1 MGHALPPW
9 IQPNVQHGA
18 RDEAGSPEVVKL
30 RTAQKGREGK
40 YWALPCCAA
49 GCRTPW
55 DGHGMDAHGM
65 DKEGHS
71 EIPIAES
78 FIVTR
83 NSSSTRERQTIRE
96 IFIEF
101 RMEFSTQDN
110 TLSVIVIL
118 A

>member
-1 MGHALPPW
+1 
-9 IQPNVQHGA
+9 
-18 RDEAGSPEVVKL
+18 
-30 RTAQKGREGK
+30 
-40 YWALPCCAA
+40 
-49 GCRTPW
+49 
-55 DGHGMDAHGM
+55 M

-71 EIPIAES
+71 EIPNSES

>member
-1 MGHALPPW
+1 
-9 IQPNVQHGA
+9 
-18 RDEAGSPEVVKL
+18 
-30 RTAQKGREGK
+30 
-40 YWALPCCAA
+40 
-49 GCRTPW
+49 
-55 DGHGMDAHGM
+55 M

-83 NSSSTRERQTIRE
+83 NSSITRERQTIRE

>member
-1 MGHALPPW
+1 
-9 IQPNVQHGA
+9 
-18 RDEAGSPEVVKL
+18 
-30 RTAQKGREGK
+30 
-40 YWALPCCAA
+40 
-49 GCRTPW
+49 
-55 DGHGMDAHGM
+55 MDAHGT

-71 EIPIAES
+71 EICNSES
-78 FIVTR
+78 IIVTR

>member
-1 MGHALPPW
+1 MGHAQTPW
-9 IQPNVQHGA
+9 LQPNGQHGA

-49 GCRTPW
+49 GCRTPCS
-55 DGHGMDAHGM
+55 AHGM
-65 DKEGHS
+65 DKEGHN

-78 FIVTR
+78 FLVTR
-83 NSSSTRERQTIRE
+83 NSSFTRERQTIRE
-96 IFIEF
+96 SFIEF

-110 TLSVIVIL
+110 MLSVIVIL
-118 A
+118 T